1 MPTDWIPFEEGE
13 YWVEQAYIAAPNGA
27 AVALEQPYIEIAK
40 TRQGKRYLVGKGLV
54 LNLLVVA
61 LLEDSDELDIL
72 LDLGGDFKFRLV
84 QPRISAGKV
93 FAADT
98 KSTLQF
104 SPVEPWKM
112 LGPEEF
118 QAQLAALKRIDQTDD

>member
-13 YWVEQAYIAAPNGA
+13 YWVKQAYILARGGK
-27 AVALEQPYIEIAK
+27 AVALEQPYIEVAQ
-40 TRQGKRYLVGKGLV
+40 TTSGKRHLSGKGLV
-54 LNLLVVA
+54 FNLLVVE
-61 LLEDSDELDIL
+61 LLEESTELDIL
-72 LDLGGDFKFRLV
+72 LDLGGAFKYHLV

-104 SPVEPWKM
+104 APAGPWEP
-112 LGPEEF
+112 LGEEAF
-118 QAQLAALKRIDQTDD
+118 NARLEALTRIDREEE